1 MKSYFDIYYLQ
12 AKLGYPDEQLCEPT
26 FVECNDDEWEE
37 LINSRFSL
45 SLELTNNKEGYCCNI
60 PVATKMSLLREIADM
75 GMFIGCEEDS
85 TYTEISFYEM
95 LCLLKRKKLPKSLR
109 TRGIGRH
116 VFK

>member
-12 AKLGYPDEQLCEPT
+12 AKLGYPDEQLCQPT
-26 FVECNDDEWEE
+26 FVECNEDERED

-75 GMFIGCEEDS
+75 GMFIGCEDDL

-95 LCLLKRKKLPKSLR
+95 ILLLKGKKLLKLLR
-109 TRGIGRH
+109 TRGVGRL